1 MALNAC
7 EKLVLDLSPTT
18 PIQSSPPIPP
28 PTPFSTRVVR
38 CVSQIAKQVLE
49 QTRKF
54 SLFRLRYF
62 S

>member
-7 EKLVLDLSPTT
+7 ETLVLELPPAT
-18 PIQSSPPIPP
+18 PIQSSPPP
-28 PTPFSTRVVR
+28 PFSTSVVR